1 MNWEWPIIIYLWAA
15 GVAGGAYYTAFL
27 ADHLTGGE
35 YHGARRVATALGV
48 PAVILGVMML
58 VVDLGHPFRAWH
70 LFVRFRPIS
79 PMSLGAWLLLLWGAF
94 SALLFLIWWTDSL
107 PEKGSIRR
115 LGKVVEVF
123 QALKPVAGLLDWA
136 TFGLSILVMAYT
148 GVLLSV
154 TSQAL
159 WSSTILLP
167 ALFVVSAVSTGIA
180 ALNLAGALGV
190 SQVQVSLMSKLC
202 RGAAVVCQE
211 ELFLLSGL
219 LILTTAA
226 PFTAYAAA
234 STTARL
240 GGPAI
245 NLPTV
250 HAVGNLIT
258 GALSLPFWVGVVLMG
273 LVLPL
278 GTDGVTCI
286 LRDVEHPSPRILI
299 LLSLLVLTGGF
310 LLRAVIVLGGQM

>member
-1 MNWEWPIIIYLWAA
+1 MNWEWPVIIYLWAA

-107 PEKGSIRR
+107 PAKGSIRR
-115 LGKVVEVF
+115 LRKVVEVF

-136 TFGLSILVMAYT
+136 TFGLSILVVAYT

-159 WSSTILLP
+159 WSSTVLLP
-167 ALFVVSAVSTGIA
+167 ALFVASAVSTGIA

-190 SQVQVSLMSKLC
+190 SQVQASLMSKLC
-202 RGAAVVCQE
+202 KGSAVVCQVE
-211 ELFLLSGL
+211 ILLLSGL
-219 LILTTAA
+219 LIWTTAA

-234 STTARL
+234 STTAGL
-240 GGPAI
+240 GEPAI

-250 HAVGNLIT
+250 HAVDNLIT
-258 GALSLPFWVGVVLMG
+258 GALSLPFWVGVVLVG

-278 GTDGVTCI
+278 GTEVTFI
-286 LRDVEHPSPRILI
+286 LRDVEHPPSGILV
-299 LLSLLVLTGGF
+299 LLALMVLTGGF
-310 LLRAVIVLGGQM
+310 LLRTVIVLGGQM